1 VKNDTYYILVLRQ
14 DATLAVA
21 QQFDGTNTGW
31 ITDVAQESAGTDT
44 EPHYVKL
51 DENKYLFGFRHNADE
66 FNSETDYD
74 IYSFFLYI
82 GKEFTNYQ
90 MRITII
96 NGTGTDSENI
106 MYTTN
111 VAQSNFD
118 DVRFTWYNSTSGQEE
133 EIDYWCEEVNNGINA
148 TFWIEI
154 PKTSI
159 TGITTI
165 YVYYGNDQI
174 GTASNGDDTF
184 IFFDD
189 FDGTSLNTTKWIE
202 ENYGGSGT
210 VTVSGGICTL
220 YNKMRIINTVN
231 MTLNTATVI
240 KAKVDAFGSGKYH
253 YWGVGRGDGSG
264 YNIWIAAYSGEKRF
278 YSMDGVTQTYEAS
291 TYPDPATYRLWEI
304 KWKSGHGLLN
314 VDGVNYNDKTTNIPP
329 DSASGKFC
337 SASLDATLDDY
348 LYIDYVFNR
357 KWIDPEPDHAEWG
370 DEEQRATPLEV
381 GWNIFTVWSVDIGK
395 DLETICANI
404 QGEGVDARTVI
415 KYNGTEYRY
424 DYGPSSSNEKR

>member
-253 YWGVGRGDGSG
+253 YWGVGGETEADITFGSLH
-264 YNIWIAAYSGEKRF
+264 IREKNGF
-278 YSMDGVTQTYEAS
+278 TQWMELHKLMKLQHIQTQQ
-291 TYPDPATYRLWEI
+291 R
-304 KWKSGHGLLN
+304 
-314 VDGVNYNDKTTNIPP
+314 
-329 DSASGKFC
+329 
-337 SASLDATLDDY
+337 
-348 LYIDYVFNR
+348 IDY
-357 KWIDPEPDHAEWG
+357 
-370 DEEQRATPLEV
+370 
-381 GWNIFTVWSVDIGK
+381 GK
-395 DLETICANI
+395 S
-404 QGEGVDARTVI
+404 
-415 KYNGTEYRY
+415 NGKAGM
-424 DYGPSSSNEKR
+424 DC